1 MSLSSTSRRKWR
13 WLLVLFLFLIALAIG
28 FWSGIL
34 YDEKAQI
41 VRRLS
46 DPQIVFLGK
55 VTGLYN
61 SDTGGRLSSDLNF
74 DLFWQTWDMIKS
86 NYVDHDQLTD
96 KQMFYGALK
105 GLVGSTKDP
114 YTVFMDPEDAKMFNE
129 DLAGSFSGI
138 GAEVGLRND
147 VITII
152 APLADTPAERAGLR
166 AGDKVYAID
175 QQSTAGLTV
184 DEAVKKIRGPKGT
197 SVTLTIGRGDAK
209 LQDITIVRDNIVV
222 KSLDYSYDSATGIY
236 TITISNFNAD
246 TEALFA
252 TAVEDIKVKK
262 PKGLILDLRNNPGGY
277 LDTAVAIASYWIE
290 SGVVV
295 SEQSATKP
303 PRQHLA
309 RGFAPLSNLPTVVL
323 INQGSASA
331 SEIVA
336 GALMDYG
343 QATTIGK
350 TTYGKG
356 SVQMVNDLPDGSMVK
371 ITTAKWLTP
380 SGTSIND
387 KGITPNIE
395 VDFTEEDFNAN
406 RDPQME
412 KAREFLL
419 EKFKSNNE

>member
-1 MSLSSTSRRKWR
+1 MVSSSTPRRKWR
-13 WLLVLFLFLIALAIG
+13 WLLVILLLFIAITIG
-28 FWSGIL
+28 FWAGII
-34 YDEKAQI
+34 YNGKAEI

-46 DPQIVFLGK
+46 DPEIVFLGK
-55 VTGLYN
+55 VSGLYN

-74 DLFWQTWDMIKS
+74 NLFWQTWDIVKT

-96 KQMFYGALK
+96 KQMFYGALR

-114 YTVFMDPEDAKMFNE
+114 YTIFMDPEDAKMFNE

-197 SVTLTIGRGDAK
+197 KVTLTIGRGDAK

-222 KSLDYSYDSATGIY
+222 KSLSYSYDSATGIY
-236 TITISNFNAD
+236 TITINNFNAD
-246 TEALFA
+246 TETLFA
-252 TAVEDIKVKK
+252 EAVEDIKVKK

-290 SGVVV
+290 SGVIV
-295 SEQSATKP
+295 SEQSATEP
-303 PRQHLA
+303 PRQQMA
-309 RGFAPLSNLPTVVL
+309 RGFAPLANLPTVVL

-350 TTYGKG
+350 TTFGKG
-356 SVQMVNDLPDGSMVK
+356 SVQIVKDLSDGSMIK
-371 ITTAKWLTP
+371 ITTDKWLTP
-380 SGTSIND
+380 SGVSIND
-387 KGITPNIE
+387 KGITPDIE
-395 VDFTEEDFNAN
+395 IDFTEEDFNAN
-406 RDPQME
+406 RDPQIE
-412 KAREFLL
+412 KAKEFLL
-419 EKFKSNNE
+419 NQVGK

>member
-1 MSLSSTSRRKWR
+1 MVSSSTPRRKWR
-13 WLLVLFLFLIALAIG
+13 WLLVILLLFIAITIG
-28 FWSGIL
+28 FLAGII
-34 YDEKAQI
+34 YNGKAEI

-46 DPQIVFLGK
+46 DPEVVFLGK
-55 VTGLYN
+55 VSGLYN

-74 DLFWQTWDMIKS
+74 NLFWQTWDIVKT

-96 KQMFYGALK
+96 KQMFYGALR
-105 GLVGSTKDP
+105 GLVSSTKDP
-114 YTVFMDPEDAKMFNE
+114 YTIFMDPEDAKMFNE

-197 SVTLTIGRGDAK
+197 KVTLTIGRGDAK
-209 LQDITIVRDNIVV
+209 LQDITIVRDVIVV
-222 KSLDYSYDSATGIY
+222 KSLDYSYNSEDGLFI
-236 TITISNFNAD
+236 ITINNFNAD
-246 TEALFA
+246 TETLFA
-252 TAVEDIKVKK
+252 EAVADIKVKN
-262 PKGLILDLRNNPGGY
+262 PRGLIVDLRNNPGGY
-277 LDTAVAIASYWIE
+277 LDSAVAIASYWIE
-290 SGVVV
+290 SGVIVG
-295 SEQSATKP
+295 EQSATES
-303 PRQHLA
+303 PRQYLA
-309 RGFAPLSNLPTVVL
+309 RGFAPLANLPTVVL

-350 TTYGKG
+350 TTFGKG
-356 SVQMVNDLPDGSMVK
+356 SVQMVKDLPDGSMIK
-371 ITTAKWLTP
+371 ITTDKWLTP
-380 SGTSIND
+380 SGVSIND
-387 KGITPNIE
+387 KGITPDIE
-395 VDFTEEDFNAN
+395 IDFTEEDFNAN
-406 RDPQME
+406 RDPQIE
-412 KAREFLL
+412 KAKEFLL
-419 EKFKSNNE
+419 NQVGK

>member
-1 MSLSSTSRRKWR
+1 MVSSSTPRRKWR
-13 WLLVLFLFLIALAIG
+13 WLLVILLLFIAITIG
-28 FWSGIL
+28 FLAGII
-34 YDEKAQI
+34 YNGKAEI

-46 DPQIVFLGK
+46 NPEIVFLGK
-55 VTGLYN
+55 VSGLYN

-74 DLFWQTWDMIKS
+74 NLFWQTWDIVKT

-96 KQMFYGALK
+96 KQMFYGALR

-114 YTVFMDPEDAKMFNE
+114 YTIFMDPEDAKMFNE

-197 SVTLTIGRGDAK
+197 KVTLTIGRGDAK
-209 LQDITIVRDNIVV
+209 LQDITIVRDVIVV
-222 KSLDYSYDSATGIY
+222 KSLDYSYNSEDGLFI
-236 TITISNFNAD
+236 ITINNFNAD
-246 TEALFA
+246 TETLFA
-252 TAVEDIKVKK
+252 EAVADIKVKN
-262 PKGLILDLRNNPGGY
+262 PRGLIVDLRNNPGGY
-277 LDTAVAIASYWIE
+277 LDSAVAIASYWIE
-290 SGVVV
+290 SGVIVG
-295 SEQSATKP
+295 EQSATES
-303 PRQHLA
+303 PRQYLA
-309 RGFAPLSNLPTVVL
+309 RGFAPLANLPTVVL

-350 TTYGKG
+350 TTFGKG
-356 SVQMVNDLPDGSMVK
+356 SVQMVKDLPDGSMIK
-371 ITTAKWLTP
+371 ITTDKWLTP
-380 SGTSIND
+380 SGVSIND
-387 KGITPNIE
+387 KGITPDIE
-395 VDFTEEDFNAN
+395 IDFTEEDFNAN
-406 RDPQME
+406 RDPQIE
-412 KAREFLL
+412 KAKEFLL
-419 EKFKSNNE
+419 NQVGK

>member
-1 MSLSSTSRRKWR
+1 MVSSSTPRRKWR
-13 WLLVLFLFLIALAIG
+13 WLLVILLLFIAITIG
-28 FWSGIL
+28 FLAGII
-34 YDEKAQI
+34 YNGKAEI

-46 DPQIVFLGK
+46 NPEIVFLGK
-55 VTGLYN
+55 VSGLYN

-74 DLFWQTWDMIKS
+74 NLFWQTWDIVKT

-96 KQMFYGALK
+96 KQMFYGALR
-105 GLVGSTKDP
+105 GLVSSTKDP
-114 YTVFMDPEDAKMFNE
+114 YTIFMDPEDAKMFNE

-197 SVTLTIGRGDAK
+197 KVTLTIGRGDAK
-209 LQDITIVRDNIVV
+209 LQDITIVRDVIVV
-222 KSLDYSYDSATGIY
+222 KSLDYSYNSEDGLFI
-236 TITISNFNAD
+236 ITINNFNAD
-246 TEALFA
+246 TETLFA
-252 TAVEDIKVKK
+252 EAVADIKVKN
-262 PKGLILDLRNNPGGY
+262 PRGLIVDLRNNPGGY
-277 LDTAVAIASYWIE
+277 LDSAVAIASYWIE
-290 SGVVV
+290 SGVIVG
-295 SEQSATKP
+295 EQSATES
-303 PRQHLA
+303 PRQYLA
-309 RGFAPLSNLPTVVL
+309 RGFAPLANLPTVVL

-350 TTYGKG
+350 TTFGKG
-356 SVQMVNDLPDGSMVK
+356 SVQMVKDLPDGSMIK
-371 ITTAKWLTP
+371 ITTDKWLTP
-380 SGTSIND
+380 SGVSIND

-395 VDFTEEDFNAN
+395 IDFTEEDFNAN
-406 RDPQME
+406 RDPQIE
-412 KAREFLL
+412 KAKEFLL
-419 EKFKSNNE
+419 NQVGK

>member
-1 MSLSSTSRRKWR
+1 MVSSSTPRRKWR
-13 WLLVLFLFLIALAIG
+13 WLLVILLLFIAITIG
-28 FWSGIL
+28 FLAGII
-34 YDEKAQI
+34 YNGKAEI

-46 DPQIVFLGK
+46 NPEIVFLGK
-55 VTGLYN
+55 VSGLYN

-74 DLFWQTWDMIKS
+74 NLFWQTWDIVKT

-96 KQMFYGALK
+96 KQMFYGALR
-105 GLVGSTKDP
+105 GLVSSTKDP
-114 YTVFMDPEDAKMFNE
+114 YTIFMDPEDAKMFNE

-197 SVTLTIGRGDAK
+197 KVTLTIGRGDAK
-209 LQDITIVRDNIVV
+209 LQDITIVRDVIVV
-222 KSLDYSYDSATGIY
+222 KSLDYSYNSEDGLFI
-236 TITISNFNAD
+236 ITINNFNAD
-246 TEALFA
+246 TETLFA
-252 TAVEDIKVKK
+252 EAVADIKVKN
-262 PKGLILDLRNNPGGY
+262 PRGLIVDLRNNPGGY
-277 LDTAVAIASYWIE
+277 LDSAVAIASYWIE
-290 SGVVV
+290 SGVIVG
-295 SEQSATKP
+295 EQSATES
-303 PRQHLA
+303 PRQYLA
-309 RGFAPLSNLPTVVL
+309 RGFAPLANLPTVVL

-350 TTYGKG
+350 TTFGKG
-356 SVQMVNDLPDGSMVK
+356 SVQMVKDLPDGSMIK
-371 ITTAKWLTP
+371 ITTDKWLTP
-380 SGTSIND
+380 SGVSIND
-387 KGITPNIE
+387 KGITPDIE
-395 VDFTEEDFNAN
+395 IDFTEEDFNAN
-406 RDPQME
+406 RDPQIE
-412 KAREFLL
+412 KAKEFLL
-419 EKFKSNNE
+419 NQVGK

>member
-1 MSLSSTSRRKWR
+1 MVSLSTPRRKWR
-13 WLLVLFLFLIALAIG
+13 WLLVILLLFIAITIG
-28 FWSGIL
+28 FWAGII
-34 YDEKAQI
+34 YNGKAEI

-46 DPQIVFLGK
+46 DPEIVFLGK
-55 VTGLYN
+55 VSGLYN

-74 DLFWQTWDMIKS
+74 NLFWQTWDIVKT

-96 KQMFYGALK
+96 KQMFYGALR

-114 YTVFMDPEDAKMFNE
+114 YTIFMDPEDAKMFNE

-197 SVTLTIGRGDAK
+197 KVTLTIGRGDAK

-222 KSLDYSYDSATGIY
+222 KSLNYSYDSATGIY
-236 TITISNFNAD
+236 TITINNFNAD
-246 TEALFA
+246 TETLFA
-252 TAVEDIKVKK
+252 EAVEDIKVKK

-290 SGVVV
+290 SGVIV
-295 SEQSATKP
+295 SEQSATEP
-303 PRQHLA
+303 PRQQMA
-309 RGFAPLSNLPTVVL
+309 RGFAPLANLPTVVL

-350 TTYGKG
+350 TTFGKG
-356 SVQMVNDLPDGSMVK
+356 SVQIVKDLSDGSMIK
-371 ITTAKWLTP
+371 ITTDKWLTP
-380 SGTSIND
+380 SGVSIND

-395 VDFTEEDFNAN
+395 IDFTEEDFNAN
-406 RDPQME
+406 RDPQIE
-412 KAREFLL
+412 KAKEFLL
-419 EKFKSNNE
+419 NQVGK

>member
-1 MSLSSTSRRKWR
+1 MVSSSTPRRKWR
-13 WLLVLFLFLIALAIG
+13 WLLVILLLFIAITIG
-28 FWSGIL
+28 FLAGII
-34 YDEKAQI
+34 YNGKAEI

-46 DPQIVFLGK
+46 NPEIVFLGK
-55 VTGLYN
+55 VSGLYN

-74 DLFWQTWDMIKS
+74 NLFWQTWDIVKT

-96 KQMFYGALK
+96 KQMFYGALR
-105 GLVGSTKDP
+105 GLVSSTKDP
-114 YTVFMDPEDAKMFNE
+114 YTIFMDPEDAKMFNE

-197 SVTLTIGRGDAK
+197 KVTLTIGRGDAK
-209 LQDITIVRDNIVV
+209 LQDITIVRDVIVV
-222 KSLDYSYDSATGIY
+222 KSLDYSYNSEDGLFI
-236 TITISNFNAD
+236 ITINNFNAD
-246 TEALFA
+246 TETLFA
-252 TAVEDIKVKK
+252 EAVADIKVKN
-262 PKGLILDLRNNPGGY
+262 PRGLIVDLRNNPGGY
-277 LDTAVAIASYWIE
+277 LDSAVAIASYWIE
-290 SGVVV
+290 SGVIVG
-295 SEQSATKP
+295 EQSATES
-303 PRQHLA
+303 PRQYLA
-309 RGFAPLSNLPTVVL
+309 RGFAPLANLPTVVL

-350 TTYGKG
+350 TTFGKG
-356 SVQMVNDLPDGSMVK
+356 SVQMVKDLPDGSMIK
-371 ITTAKWLTP
+371 ITTDKWLTP
-380 SGTSIND
+380 SGVSIND
-387 KGITPNIE
+387 KGITPDIE
-395 VDFTEEDFNAN
+395 IDFTEEDFNAN
-406 RDPQME
+406 RDPQIE
-412 KAREFLL
+412 KAKEFLL
-419 EKFKSNNE
+419 NQAGK

>member
-1 MSLSSTSRRKWR
+1 MVSSSTPRRKWR
-13 WLLVLFLFLIALAIG
+13 WLLVILLLFIAITIG
-28 FWSGIL
+28 FWAGII
-34 YDEKAQI
+34 YNGKAEI

-46 DPQIVFLGK
+46 DPEVVFLGK
-55 VTGLYN
+55 VSGLYN

-74 DLFWQTWDMIKS
+74 NLFWQTWDIVKT

-96 KQMFYGALK
+96 KQMFYGALR

-114 YTVFMDPEDAKMFNE
+114 YTIFMDPEDAKMFNE

-197 SVTLTIGRGDAK
+197 KVTLTIGRGDAK

-222 KSLDYSYDSATGIY
+222 KSLNYSYDSATGIY
-236 TITISNFNAD
+236 TITINNFNAD
-246 TEALFA
+246 TETLFA
-252 TAVEDIKVKK
+252 EAVEDIKVKK

-290 SGVVV
+290 SGVIV
-295 SEQSATKP
+295 SEQSATEP
-303 PRQHLA
+303 PRQQMA
-309 RGFAPLSNLPTVVL
+309 RGFAPLANLPTVVL

-350 TTYGKG
+350 TTFGKG
-356 SVQMVNDLPDGSMVK
+356 SVQIVKDLSDGSMIK
-371 ITTAKWLTP
+371 ITTDKWLTP
-380 SGTSIND
+380 SGVSIND

-395 VDFTEEDFNAN
+395 IDFTEEDFNAN
-406 RDPQME
+406 RDPQIE
-412 KAREFLL
+412 KAKEFLL
-419 EKFKSNNE
+419 NQVGK

>member
-1 MSLSSTSRRKWR
+1 MVSSSTPRRKWR
-13 WLLVLFLFLIALAIG
+13 WLLVILLLFIAITIG
-28 FWSGIL
+28 FWAGII
-34 YDEKAQI
+34 YNGKAEI

-46 DPQIVFLGK
+46 DPEIVFLGK
-55 VTGLYN
+55 VSGLYN

-74 DLFWQTWDMIKS
+74 NLFWQTWDIVKT

-96 KQMFYGALK
+96 KQMFYGALR

-114 YTVFMDPEDAKMFNE
+114 YTIFMDPEDAKMFNE

-197 SVTLTIGRGDAK
+197 KVTLTIGRGDAK

-222 KSLDYSYDSATGIY
+222 KSLNYSYDSATGIY
-236 TITISNFNAD
+236 TITINNFNAD
-246 TEALFA
+246 TETLFA
-252 TAVEDIKVKK
+252 EAVEDIKVKK

-290 SGVVV
+290 SGVIV
-295 SEQSATKP
+295 SEQSATEP
-303 PRQHLA
+303 PRQQMA
-309 RGFAPLSNLPTVVL
+309 RGFAPLANLPTVVL

-350 TTYGKG
+350 TTFGKG
-356 SVQMVNDLPDGSMVK
+356 SVQIVKDLSDGSMIK
-371 ITTAKWLTP
+371 ITTDKWLTP
-380 SGTSIND
+380 SGVSIND
-387 KGITPNIE
+387 KGITPDIE
-395 VDFTEEDFNAN
+395 IDFTEEDFNAN
-406 RDPQME
+406 RDPQIE
-412 KAREFLL
+412 KAKEFLL
-419 EKFKSNNE
+419 NQVGK

>member
-1 MSLSSTSRRKWR
+1 MVSSSTPRRKWR
-13 WLLVLFLFLIALAIG
+13 WLLVILLLFIAITIG
-28 FWSGIL
+28 FWAGII
-34 YDEKAQI
+34 YNGKAEI

-46 DPQIVFLGK
+46 DPEIVFLGK
-55 VTGLYN
+55 VSGLYN
-61 SDTGGRLSSDLNF
+61 SDPGGRLSSDLNF
-74 DLFWQTWDMIKS
+74 NLFWQTWDIVKT

-96 KQMFYGALK
+96 KQMFYGALR

-114 YTVFMDPEDAKMFNE
+114 YTIFMDPEDAKMFNE

-197 SVTLTIGRGDAK
+197 KVTLTIGRGDAK

-222 KSLDYSYDSATGIY
+222 KSLNYSYDSATGIY
-236 TITISNFNAD
+236 TITINNFNAD
-246 TEALFA
+246 TETLFA
-252 TAVEDIKVKK
+252 EAVEDIKVKK

-290 SGVVV
+290 SGVIV
-295 SEQSATKP
+295 SEQSATEP
-303 PRQHLA
+303 PRQQMA
-309 RGFAPLSNLPTVVL
+309 RGFAPLANLPTVVL

-350 TTYGKG
+350 TTFGKG
-356 SVQMVNDLPDGSMVK
+356 SVQIVKDLSDGSMIK
-371 ITTAKWLTP
+371 ITTDKWLTP
-380 SGTSIND
+380 SGVSIND
-387 KGITPNIE
+387 KGITPDIE
-395 VDFTEEDFNAN
+395 IDFTEEDFNAN
-406 RDPQME
+406 RDPQIE
-412 KAREFLL
+412 KAKEFLL
-419 EKFKSNNE
+419 NQVGK